1 MKKATNAVLGR
12 FGRRRK
18 RRLSVEIWVLSRGT
32 GVGLKSLAWTRA
44 WEGGGMGWL
53 VRESRGG
60 DSSQRH
66 RWKTRVGAEVLKLR

>member
-44 WEGGGMGWL
+44 WEGGGTGWL
-53 VRESRGG
+53 VRESGAGVHLRGTG
-60 DSSQRH
+60 GRLESGQRFSS
-66 RWKTRVGAEVLKLR
+66 